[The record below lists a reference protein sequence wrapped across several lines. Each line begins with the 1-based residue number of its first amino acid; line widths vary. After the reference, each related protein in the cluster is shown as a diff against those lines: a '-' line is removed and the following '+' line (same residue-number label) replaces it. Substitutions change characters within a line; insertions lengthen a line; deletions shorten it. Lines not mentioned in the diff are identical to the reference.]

1 MHILRMTQ
9 FQQARLQRHL
19 FDGTGFEAVAVGL
32 CGYIAAGG
40 RSVFALHRIVEIPAE
55 ECIRTPVS
63 VTWPTGRMKAL
74 LAEARECGMALLKIH
89 SHPGGYRGFS
99 EQDDRSDFDLFNAVG
114 LKVVGEHVS
123 AIMLPDGSIFGRR
136 VGIGGPR
143 GKLDRVTVVGD
154 DLVIWSPSDEEEGR
168 SEFDVRHRQM
178 FGDRTTS
185 LLRKLSVGVAGVSG
199 SGSPTIE
206 MLVRLGVGRIVMI
219 EPDHVEA
226 KNLNRIYGA
235 TRADAKAEVNKAQM
249 MRAHIGRVGLG
260 TEVEIVEN
268 YADSSEAIA
277 LLATC
282 DVLFGCMDSVEGR
295 DTLNRIATFFSLPYL
310 DLGVRIDA
318 DGAGGVESVSG
329 AVHYLQPGGSSLR
342 SRGVYTA
349 DELHA
354 DVLRRTDPLFYE
366 DQVRRGYIRGI
377 NVDRPAVISVNTLI
391 ASMAVN
397 ELLARLHPF
406 RTRPNSDFAIQR
418 VSISHGRIILRPD
431 GEPDQLLAPHVGRGT
446 ANPPLLLPRLGGAA

>member
-1 MHILRMTQ
+1 MHVLRMTESQ
-9 FQQARLQRHL
+9 RSRLEHHL
-19 FDGTGFEAVAVGL
+19 LDGSGLEAVAVGL
-32 CGYIAAGG
+32 CGHVTCGN
-40 RSVFALHRIVEIPAE
+40 RSVFALHRIIEIPAD
-55 ECIRTPVS
+55 ECIRDRDR
-63 VTWPTGRMKAL
+63 VTWRTARIKAL
-74 LAEARECGMALLKIH
+74 LAEARESGMALLKIH
-89 SHPGGYRGFS
+89 SHPGGYRAFS
-99 EQDDRSDFDLFNAVG
+99 EQDDRSDLDLFNAIG

-143 GKLDRVTVVGD
+143 GKLDRVSVVGD
-154 DLVIWSPSDEEEGR
+154 DLVIWSSAERPEPST
-168 SEFDVRHRQM
+168 FDVRHRQM
-178 FGDRTTS
+178 FGGRTTA
-185 LLRKLSVGVAGVSG
+185 LLRQLSVGVVGVSG

-206 MLVRLGVGRIVMI
+206 MLVRLGVGRIVLI

-235 TRADAKAEVNKAQM
+235 TRADAEAEVNKAVM
-249 MRAHIGRVGLG
+249 MERHIGRVGLG
-260 TEVEIVEN
+260 TEVEIVEGHL
-268 YADSSEAIA
+268 DDPEALA

-295 DTLNRIATFFSLPYL
+295 DTLNRVATFFSLPYL

-318 DGAGGVESVSG
+318 DGKGGVESVSG
-329 AVHYLQPGGSSLR
+329 VVHYVQPGGSSLR
-342 SRGVYTA
+342 SRGVYT
-349 DELHA
+349 DEELHA

-377 NVDRPAVISVNTLI
+377 NVDRPAVISVNSLI
-391 ASMAVN
+391 ASTAVN

-418 VSISHGRIILRPD
+418 LSVSHGRIILRPD
-431 GEPDQLLAPHVGRGT
+431 GEPDQSLAAHVGRGSV
-446 ANPPLLLPRLGGAA
+446 NPPLLLPRLGGSA

>member
-1 MHILRMTQ
+1 MHILRMTHN
-9 FQQARLQRHL
+9 QQARLERHL
-19 FDGTGFEAVAVGL
+19 FDGSGLEAVAVGL
-32 CGYIAAGG
+32 CGYIASGN
-40 RSVFALHRIVEIPAE
+40 RSVFALHRIVEIPVE
-55 ECIRTPVS
+55 DCIRTPVS
-63 VTWPTGRMKAL
+63 VTWPTGPMKAL
-74 LAEARECGMALLKIH
+74 LAEAREGGMALLKIH
-89 SHPGGYRGFS
+89 SHPGGYRAFS
-99 EQDDRSDFDLFNAVG
+99 EQDDRSDFDLFNAIG

-143 GKLDRVTVVGD
+143 GDLDRVSVVGD
-154 DLVIWSPSDEEEGR
+154 DLFIWSPTNEEDRTEY
-168 SEFDVRHRQM
+168 DVRHRQM

-185 LLRKLSVGVAGVSG
+185 LLRTLSIGVAGVSG
-199 SGSPTIE
+199 SGSPVIE
-206 MLVRLGVGRIVMI
+206 MLMRLGVGRIVMI

-235 TRADAKAEVNKAQM
+235 TSADAEAEINKARM
-249 MRAHIGRVGLG
+249 MKAHVARVGMG
-260 TEVEIVEN
+260 TEVEIVEG
-268 YADSSEAIA
+268 YVDSPEAIA

-282 DVLFGCMDSVEGR
+282 DILFGCMDSVEGR

-318 DGAGGVESVSG
+318 DGNGGVESVSG

-342 SRGVYTA
+342 SRGVYTEA
-349 DELHA
+349 ELHA

-391 ASMAVN
+391 ASTAVN

-406 RTRPNSDFAIQR
+406 RTRPNRDFAVQR
-418 VSISHGRIILRPD
+418 VSVSHGRIILRSDGDPD
-431 GEPDQLLAPHVGRGT
+431 PSLVPYVGRGA
-446 ANPPLLLPRLGGAA
+446 ANPPLLLPRLSGGPA